1 MYAQCVWLTILSFI
15 TSHKSYI
22 LSNVCV
28 HHIMF
33 WKHNMSY
40 RNRLCITWLVIMC
53 AFWKRIQNLSS
64 NSDGRTPAKTKPVLN
79 QINGGHSKCS
89 NLYEHSIN
97 GHNGVP
103 KYQQP
108 NHYGFPAMACN
119 KSNRPEYQKDAQEL
133 RIATIAALSQQI
145 KGKKKECIASY
156 RVMNLVSFLAH
167 KFGYE

>member
-1 MYAQCVWLTILSFI
+1 M
-15 TSHKSYI
+15 
-22 LSNVCV
+22 
-28 HHIMF
+28 
-33 WKHNMSY
+33 
-40 RNRLCITWLVIMC
+40 
-53 AFWKRIQNLSS
+53 
-64 NSDGRTPAKTKPVLN
+64 TKPVLN

-119 KSNRPEYQKDAQEL
+119 KSNRPEYQQDAQEL

-145 KGKKKECIASY
+145 KGKKRMHSLLQVYEAFQ
-156 RVMNLVSFLAH
+156 FLAQKLDRKLQYLKH
-167 KFGYE
+167 FFTKRI